1 MSGIAVDGV
10 LDPLL
15 QRAQSVPHCAPP
27 RFSFRSDVTITLP
40 FWFVIV
46 ICFQILLVVFL
57 SLGFLYAFIL
67 VQPAIITIDDILSR
81 TDVVVKSMVVS
92 SIGAIANGNEL
103 VRSHR
108 FTWDTNLF
116 GSNSNNQ
123 HSIITGF

>member
-1 MSGIAVDGV
+1 MSGIAIDGV

-15 QRAQSVPHCAPP
+15 RGAQSVPRRVPP

-81 TDVVVKSMVVS
+81 TDVVVKSMVAS

-103 VRSHR
+103 VRSHC
-108 FTWDTNLF
+108 FTWDTNPF

-123 HSIITGF
+123 HSITTGF